1 MNIVWR
7 ALSHGFGLAIIGSI
21 IFHPKVE
28 FSHLFAGCVLA
39 SLLLNLLPVG
49 VQATAGVREERRQI
63 RMHMREQIAVRQ
75 QQIVNLTLK
84 LAPDTERTKV
94 ELARLQAE
102 AERRPPPPVPSR
114 AEFAR
119 LAQDE
124 FQEDMQ
130 IAECIPDQSTREQA
144 KLHAATKLR
153 LRIAGLMQK

>member
-28 FSHLFAGCVLA
+28 FSLLFVGCVLIA
-39 SLLLNLLPVG
+39 LLLNLAPVG
-49 VQATAGVREERRQI
+49 YQATAGAREERRQI
-63 RMHMREQIAVRQ
+63 RMQIRERSHVLQ
-75 QQIVNLTLK
+75 QQIVNLTLQM
-84 LAPDTERTKV
+84 APDAERSRV

-119 LAQDE
+119 IAQDE
-124 FQEDMQ
+124 FQEDMR
-130 IAECIPDQSTREQA
+130 IAECIPDHSTREQA
-144 KLHAATKLR
+144 KLHASTKLR